1 MEFIDKFT
9 QSKDNFTS
17 KINDSKFIQGNPI
30 IKEKGKTDI
39 SEIII
44 EKYEIECLTLNND
57 QRKQFVIKKKLE
69 ISERFNDFSSNYNTK
84 FNELLVMTGFQKENI
99 LSTVLFLNEYYKINI
114 IIYNKDTG
122 KYYRTSLIDDY
133 TPFIVIYDNNNWFY
147 KEENDD
153 EGNKMEY
160 GDIQDLDTILTLD
173 CSIYIKKPYLQNIGK
188 YKIKDLQEICETMNI
203 NIKNDKNKNKNKKE
217 LFDEIN
223 LKHYNSNI

>member
-9 QSKDNFTS
+9 KSTDNFTS

-30 IKEKGKTDI
+30 IKEIGKTDI

-57 QRKQFVIKKKLE
+57 QRKQFVVKKKLE
-69 ISERFNDFSSNYNTK
+69 ISERFNDFSSNYNSK
-84 FNELLVMTGFQKENI
+84 FNESLVMAGFQKENI

-114 IIYNKDTG
+114 MIYNKDTG
-122 KYYRTSLIDDY
+122 KYYRTSLIDNY
-133 TPFIVIYDNNNWFY
+133 TPFIVIYDNNNWFH
-147 KEENDD
+147 KEEENNQ
-153 EGNKMEY
+153 EEIEY
-160 GDIQDLDTILTLD
+160 GDIQELDTILTLD

-188 YKIKDLQEICETMNI
+188 YKLKDLQEICETMNI

-217 LFDEIN
+217 LFNEIN

>member
-9 QSKDNFTS
+9 QSTDNFTS
-17 KINDSKFIQGNPI
+17 KIINSKFIQGNPI
-30 IKEKGKTDI
+30 IKEIGKTDI

-57 QRKQFVIKKKLE
+57 QRKQFVVKKKLE
-69 ISERFNDFSSNYNTK
+69 ISERFNDFSSNYNSK
-84 FNELLVMTGFQKENI
+84 FNESLVMAGFQKENI

-114 IIYNKDTG
+114 MIYNKDTG
-122 KYYRTSLIDDY
+122 KYYRTSLIDNY
-133 TPFIVIYDNNNWFY
+133 TPFIVIYDNNNWFH
-147 KEENDD
+147 KEEENT
-153 EGNKMEY
+153 EEEIEY
-160 GDIQDLDTILTLD
+160 GDIQELDTILTLD

-188 YKIKDLQEICETMNI
+188 YKIKDLQDICETMNI

>member
-1 MEFIDKFT
+1 MEFIDNFSE
-9 QSKDNFTS
+9 SKHNFTS

-30 IKEKGKTDI
+30 IKEIGKTDI
-39 SEIII
+39 SEMII
-44 EKYEIECLTLNND
+44 EKYEIECLTLNID

-69 ISERFNDFSSNYNTK
+69 ISERFNDFSDNYNNK
-84 FNELLVMTGFQKENI
+84 FNESLVMSGFQKENV

-114 IIYNKDTG
+114 TIYNKDTQ

-133 TPFIVIYDNNNWFY
+133 TPFIIIYNNNNWFH
-147 KEENDD
+147 KED
-153 EGNKMEY
+153 EEMDHNINY
-160 GDIQDLDTILTLD
+160 GDIQDLNNILTLD
-173 CSIYIKKPYLQNIGK
+173 CSIYIRKPYLQNIGK
-188 YKIKDLQEICETMNI
+188 YKIKDLHEICEKMNL